1 MKRLTIFLLLAMLV
15 TMPGFSQNRKADR
28 ERRREM
34 RRKERAIMDSLRLA
48 RESQDSVNVGFGY
61 TRKDDLTY
69 SVSSVKVEGAEVS
82 SYRDIGEY
90 LQGRVPGLTV
100 VKDGSRYRF
109 LIRGVNTINGTS
121 EPLLIVDGVEVMDIS
136 FLNPRDVA
144 SVDVLKDASASIY
157 GVRGAFGVIIIT
169 TRK

>member
-1 MKRLTIFLLLAMLV
+1 
-15 TMPGFSQNRKADR
+15 
-28 ERRREM
+28 M
-34 RRKERAIMDSLRLA
+34 RRKERAILDSLRLA
-48 RESQDSVNVGFGY
+48 RESQDSVNIGFGY
-61 TRKDDLTY
+61 IKKDDLTS
-69 SVSSVKVEGAEVS
+69 SVSSVKVEGVEVS

-100 VKDGSRYRF
+100 IKDGSRYRF
-109 LIRGVNTINGTS
+109 LIRGVNTVNGTS

-169 TRK
+169 TKK